1 MEWEN
6 IRHLWDDASSP
17 SATPSTPGLSYTG
30 VNNEGPDKTEIE
42 NLDGVVALDS
52 VACSTPIDCF
62 KILLTDG
69 FDFNKPLGSL
79 DNILILAIKSK
90 KLSSVRWL
98 IKHGAD
104 PNKRAGP
111 DTPLTVAAKYASPG
125 MAALLIRHGAQ
136 VKGSTALNEAAARG
150 NLEMV
155 KCLVNHGAEVN
166 GIVFDQ
172 YSRMDDVAKGL
183 GGPLHAATRTTW
195 TGPEWM
201 GELDSQEF
209 EEDQAGVIDFLMERG
224 AFPKLKD
231 TKGRTPIDWALSAG
245 CSQEIMM
252 LLDLKR
258 GSAYLT
264 PRRPMHGGSS
274 YFT

>member
-17 SATPSTPGLSYTG
+17 SAVPSTPGLSYTG
-30 VNNEGPDKTEIE
+30 VNNEGPDMEIE
-42 NLDGVVALDS
+42 NLDSVIALDS
-52 VACSTPIDCF
+52 VASSTPIDCF
-62 KILLTDG
+62 KILLAKG
-69 FDFNKPLGSL
+69 FDFNKSLGSL

-98 IKHGAD
+98 IKHGAN
-104 PNKRAGP
+104 PNSRAGP
-111 DTPLTVAAKYASPG
+111 DTPLTVAVKYASPD
-125 MAALLIRHGAQ
+125 MAALLIRRGAQ
-136 VKGSTALNEAAARG
+136 VKGSTALSEAAARG

-155 KCLVNHGAEVN
+155 RCLVDHGAEVN

-172 YSRMDDVAKGL
+172 YSRMEDIAKGL
-183 GGPLHAATRTTW
+183 GGPLHAATRVTW

-201 GELDSQEF
+201 DELDPEKF

-245 CSQEIMM
+245 CSQAIMV

-258 GSAYLT
+258 GPAYLT
-264 PRRPMHGGSS
+264 PRRPMYGGSS